1 MRSLRFLQVVSSSA
15 TSGAERHTVALARR
29 LRSEG
34 HHVEVVSPPID
45 WIRDE
50 LKNEDIPVHQ
60 LDMRKASGFAAMR
73 YMVSLARRQKFDLV
87 HAHLSRAAYLSL
99 VATAFAGTP
108 LVCSVHVK
116 TNYFVYRMAARGSN
130 RMVAVS
136 NYIEGLLTN
145 AGVPANY
152 IDVVH
157 NGTDFHDV
165 SYPSS
170 TDVFDEFGIP
180 KERKLVGLVGRVAE
194 EKGHLIAV
202 NALPQVLTES
212 PDAHIMFVGRD
223 QGEFSDFLKK
233 EVSRRDL
240 DRRVT
245 FTGNRDDVARLLDAM
260 DFSILPSSAEACPL
274 AVIESMARERPVV
287 GANIGGVDE
296 LVIHEKTGLLVDQT
310 AEAFSGGMNYLLNH
324 EAERKE
330 MGTNALQLIHER
342 FTFEQ
347 MMERMEAVYDRAIRK
362 A

>member
-1 MRSLRFLQVVSSSA
+1 MRSLRFLQVVSSYA
-15 TSGAERHTVALARR
+15 TSGAERHTVAVARR
-29 LRSEG
+29 LHSEG
-34 HHVEVVSPPID
+34 HHVEVVCPPID

-50 LKNEDIPVHQ
+50 LEADGIKVHL
-60 LDMRKASGFAAMR
+60 LDMRRAAGLPALK
-73 YMVSLARRQKFDLV
+73 YMISLARRQKFDLV

-99 VATAFAGTP
+99 IATAFSGTP

-116 TNYFVYRMAARGSN
+116 TNYMVYRMAAHGTN

-136 NYIEGLLTN
+136 NYIESLLTN

-165 SYPSS
+165 SYPFS
-170 TDVFDEFGIP
+170 TDVFEEFAIP

-202 NALPQVLTES
+202 DALPSVL
-212 PDAHIMFVGRD
+212 DATPEAHLMFVGRD

-240 DRRVT
+240 GKRIT

-296 LVIHEKTGLLVDQT
+296 LVIHEKTGLLVDQN
-310 AEAFSGGMNYLLNH
+310 AEAFSTGMTYLLQH
-324 EAERKE
+324 EAERKA
-330 MGTNALQLIHER
+330 MGSNALQLIHER

-347 MMERMEAVYDRAIRK
+347 MMERMEAVYDRAIKK

>member
-1 MRSLRFLQVVSSSA
+1 MVSSSA

-29 LRSEG
+29 LHSQG
-34 HHVEVVSPPID
+34 HHVEVVCPPIQ
-45 WIRDE
+45 WIKEE
-50 LKNEDIPVHQ
+50 LVADNIPVHQ
-60 LDMRKASGFAAMR
+60 LDMRKGAGLPALQ
-73 YMVSLARRQKFDLV
+73 YMVNLARRGKFNLV

-116 TNYFVYRMAARGSN
+116 TNYLVYRLAARGSN

-136 NYIEGLLTN
+136 NYIESLLTH
-145 AGVPANY
+145 AGVPVNY

-165 SYPSS
+165 QYPAS
-170 TDVFDEFGIP
+170 TNVFDEFTIP
-180 KERKLVGLVGRVAE
+180 HDRKLVGLVGRVAE

-202 NALPQVLTES
+202 NAMPQVLAES
-212 PDAHIMFVGRD
+212 PDAHLMFVGRAE
-223 QGEFSDFLKK
+223 GEFSDFLKK
-233 EVSRRDL
+233 EVDRRDL
-240 DRRVT
+240 SKRIT

-296 LVIHEKTGLLVDQT
+296 LVIHEKTGLLVEQN
-310 AEAFSGGMNYLLNH
+310 AEAFSSGMNYLLQH

-330 MGTNALQLIHER
+330 MGSNALQLIHER
-342 FTFEQ
+342 FTFDQ
-347 MMERMEAVYDRAIRK
+347 MMERMEAVYDRAIKK